1 MKVTQSIHLMQDG
14 DAFSNDTE
22 DEADLTA
29 LNIFYLEIVAL
40 ILRSACYML
49 RIGRLRNIKKET

>member
-22 DEADLTA
+22 DEADLTVP
-29 LNIFYLEIVAL
+29 NIFYLEILTL
-40 ILRSACYML
+40 ILRFACYML
-49 RIGRLRNIKKET
+49 RIE